1 MKRVLLSLSLL
12 ASIFVLA
19 ACGKKT
25 TDNAITTPTDD
36 TANEVVQT
44 LVQDGSTVWVY
55 YVWALENGEIF
66 DTNIVEKAQEAW
78 TYNELREYNP
88 LVFTVGKWQM
98 IPWFEK
104 GVIGMKLWE
113 TKTLNIAAV
122 DGYGEIREDMIQTVD
137 VATFEEAEIDW
148 TTWQVGEK
156 YTFDTLQW
164 TILEIT
170 EDTVTIDF
178 NHFLAW
184 KDLVFTVTVEEVT
197 N

>member
-1 MKRVLLSLSLL
+1 MKRVLLSIFLL

-25 TDNAITTPTDD
+25 TDSTITTPTDT

-44 LVQDGSTVWVY
+44 LVQDASTVWVY

-122 DGYGEIREDMIQTVD
+122 DGYGEIREDMVQTVD